1 MANVTIDYGKV
12 DTVAANLNR
21 VVSETL
27 PKLTSLQSAVTHLL
41 TGSGGLWLKQSSPV
55 LSSQYQEFNTS
66 VTSAVQNITS
76 FANQFNNIVA
86 QVKAMDE
93 AITKSATTK

>member
-1 MANVTIDYGKV
+1 MANITIDYEKV
-12 DTVAANLNR
+12 TTVAGNLNR
-21 VVSETL
+21 VVHETL

-41 TGSGGLWLKQSSPV
+41 TSKGGLWLQQSSPV

-66 VTSAVQNITS
+66 VSTAVQNITS
-76 FANQFNNIVA
+76 FASQFNNIVA

-93 AITKSATTK
+93 AITKSSSS